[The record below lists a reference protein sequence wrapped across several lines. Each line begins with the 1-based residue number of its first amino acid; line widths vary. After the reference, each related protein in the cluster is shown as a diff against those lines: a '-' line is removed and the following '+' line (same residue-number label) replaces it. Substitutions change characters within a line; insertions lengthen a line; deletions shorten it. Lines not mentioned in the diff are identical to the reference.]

1 MKIKLLTI
9 IAILILIIPAGAKTL
24 IRIAPADYDALQQH
38 FKSLDAAGRS
48 PHYIDL
54 LIDDNDMHKV
64 YEAGIGFS
72 VRSTEVSKADWL
84 TLQEAYDWMDSLNTM
99 YPSITDIDTIGY
111 TAAGSNPMI
120 ILKING
126 NNPVSQTV
134 ERGYLLM
141 GMHHAREWQTVS
153 TALFFADS
161 ILAQYADSNAGT
173 VDLIDSTFII
183 VYPVVNPD
191 GYDYS
196 RTSDNMWRKNR
207 VYRNGY
213 YGVDINRNYGG
224 SLNGD
229 PTCDWGYIANGST
242 THHPSSDV
250 YCGPYPNSE
259 REVQSVLQLIDD
271 YDFDIS
277 ISLHSYGELVI
288 WPWGSVYYSAPDSTL
303 MEYMGTEMA
312 NLIMK
317 QDNSGYYDPG
327 QSSGLYPT
335 TGDSDDWIYG
345 WSKLKKGRTVIP
357 FTYEID
363 NSFNSS
369 SPEELDT
376 LFRRVFKGLYRG
388 LELCSYARSNAL
400 EIPLK
405 PILSSSA
412 DTLYWSAVNSS
423 QADFFNI
430 ELKDS
435 ISILMD
441 SANDAGLYSITGFSK
456 NSSNA
461 YSGTYSF
468 KDNPLNTS
476 SRILMTN
483 YRTLI
488 EPASL
493 FTIARYFS
501 LETNYD
507 WAYAEM
513 SNDGYHWTVID
524 TNKTMYNG
532 SQTSWNIDTVDVSSY
547 AGDEYYF
554 RIRVV
559 YDGGVTNEGL
569 YVDNMGPVTDLDT
582 DSVYADSLSDTLILL
597 GSEDGSYYFTVTPY
611 KHNWGFLI
619 ESDRHLMDLTAM
631 IENISKEPD
640 GNNDRE
646 TSITFN
652 RQSKLLII
660 ESSGDRKQHLT
671 IYNTLGSAVLSR
683 EFTRRDEI
691 SISHLKSGRYFIGLN
706 RNRIEGLLILH

>member
-1 MKIKLLTI
+1 MKRMLLLIIICISIIPLSGKTI
-9 IAILILIIPAGAKTL
+9 IR
-24 IRIAPADYDALQQH
+24 IRPDDYPELSER
-38 FKSLDAAGRS
+38 FKSIDIAAMNSEYCDVVMDEKDLIELKSSG
-48 PHYIDL
+48 IDYREL
-54 LIDDNDMHKV
+54 N
-64 YEAGIGFS
+64 
-72 VRSTEVSKADWL
+72 TEPSKADWL

-99 YPSITDIDTIGY
+99 YPTITDIDTIGY
-111 TAAGSNPMI
+111 TAAGNNPMI

-126 NNPVSQTV
+126 SNPVSQTV

-141 GMHHAREWQTVS
+141 GNHHAREWQTVS

-196 RTSDNMWRKNR
+196 RTVDNMWRKNR

-242 THHPSSDV
+242 THHPSSAV

-259 REVQSVLQLIDD
+259 REVQSVIQLIDD
-271 YDFDIS
+271 YEFDIS

-303 MEYMGTEMA
+303 MEYIGTEMA
-312 NLIMK
+312 NLMMK

-388 LELCSYARSNAL
+388 LELCSYARTNAL

-405 PILSSSA
+405 PVLSSLE
-412 DTLYWSAVNSS
+412 DTLFWSTVNSS
-423 QADFFNI
+423 RADFFNI

-435 ISILMD
+435 MRVLTDIE
-441 SANDAGLYSITGFSK
+441 NDTALYSITGFSR

-468 KDNPLNTS
+468 KDEPLNTS

-488 EPASL
+488 EPSSV

-532 SQTSWNIDTVDVSSY
+532 AQTSWGVDTVDISGY

-569 YVDNMGPVTDLDT
+569 YVDNMGPVTDFDT
-582 DSVYADSLSDTLILL
+582 DSLYTDSLSDTLIIL
-597 GSEDGSYYFTVTPY
+597 GDEDGSYYFTVTPY

-619 ESDRHLMDLTAM
+619 ESDRQLVDLTAM
-631 IENISKEPD
+631 IENDRRTPD
-640 GNNDRE
+640 EDTDRE

-660 ESSGDRKQHLT
+660 ESSSERKQHLT
-671 IYNTLGSAVLSR
+671 IYNTLGSTVLSR
-683 EFTRRDEI
+683 DFSRRGEI
-691 SISHLKSGRYFIGLN
+691 NISHLKSGRYFIGLN
-706 RNRIEGLLILH
+706 RKSIKGLLILH